1 MSKVTELMKSH
12 VSVRAFTQEPIAQE
26 TLMNILE
33 AGQCAAT
40 SSHVQAYSVVRVTDP
55 SKRLAI
61 SEAAGG
67 QKWVINAPEFLVYC
81 ADLRRLNY
89 ACTKAG
95 MGALEGLTEHSVAA
109 AVDVALFAQNVLL
122 AAESEGLGG
131 VFIGGIRNAP
141 DIVIEQLKLPE
152 FVFPLF
158 GMCLG
163 HPAERNA
170 IKPRLPLSAVL
181 HTDSYDEST
190 IDALVDGYDEV
201 MAAYY
206 ADRGVA
212 TGTDWSSS
220 VAAALQKK
228 RREHMR
234 ELLQQQGFF
243 RA

>member
-1 MSKVTELMKSH
+1 MNSFTELMQSH
-12 VSVRAFTQEPIAQE
+12 VSVRSFTDEAVAPE
-26 TLMNILE
+26 TLASIIA
-33 AGQCAAT
+33 AGQSAST

-55 SKRLAI
+55 AKRLAI

-67 QKWVINAPEFLVYC
+67 QKWVVSAPEFMVFC

-95 MGALEGLTEHSVAA
+95 LGALEGLTEHSLAA

-122 AAESEGLGG
+122 AAESAGLGG

-141 DIVIEQLKLPE
+141 QIVIDQLDLPE

-158 GMCLG
+158 GMCIG
-163 HPAERNA
+163 KPKERNA
-170 IKPRLPLSAVL
+170 TKPRLPLEAVF
-181 HTDSYDEST
+181 HTDSYDSAKIEP
-190 IDALVDGYDEV
+190 LVDGYDEV

-206 ADRGVA
+206 TERGSA
-212 TGTDWSSS
+212 GTNWSSS

-228 RREHMR
+228 RREHMHAI
-234 ELLQQQGFF
+234 LQQSGFF

>member
-1 MSKVTELMKSH
+1 MSAVTDLMRSH
-12 VSVRAFTQEPIAQE
+12 VSVRSFSDEPIAPD
-26 TLMNILE
+26 TLADILQ
-33 AGQCAAT
+33 AGQAAST
-40 SSHVQAYSVVRVTDP
+40 SSHVQAYSVVRVLDP

-67 QKWVINAPEFLVYC
+67 QKWVVNAPEFLVYC

-95 MGALEGLTEHSVAA
+95 QGALEGLTEHSVAA

-141 DIVIEQLKLPE
+141 QIVIDQLGLPE

-163 HPAERNA
+163 YPQERNA
-170 IKPRLPLSAVL
+170 IKPRLPLEAVL
-181 HTDSYDEST
+181 HTDSYDVAKIEPL
-190 IDALVDGYDEV
+190 IDTYDET

-206 ADRGVA
+206 AERGSAAA
-212 TGTDWSSS
+212 TNWSTS
-220 VAAALQKK
+220 VAGALQLK
-228 RREHMR
+228 RREHMHS
-234 ELLQQQGFF
+234 LLQQQGFF

>member
-1 MSKVTELMKSH
+1 MTSVTELMKSH
-12 VSVRAFTQEPIAQE
+12 VSVRSFKDDPVSEE
-26 TLMNILE
+26 TLRTILG
-33 AGQCAAT
+33 AGQFAST

-55 SKRLAI
+55 QKRLAI

-67 QKWVINAPEFLVYC
+67 QKWVINAPIFLVYC

-95 MGALEGLTEHSVAA
+95 MGELEGLTEHSIAA
-109 AVDVALFAQNVLL
+109 SVDAALFAQNVLL

-141 DIVIEQLKLPE
+141 NTVIEQLDLPE

-163 HPAERNA
+163 YPKERNA
-170 IKPRLPLSAVL
+170 TKPRLPLDAVL
-181 HTDSYDEST
+181 HTDSYDSEK
-190 IDALVDGYDEV
+190 IEPLVDGYDAE

-206 ADRGVA
+206 AERGVV
-212 TGTDWSSS
+212 TGTNWSSS
-220 VAAALQKK
+220 VAAALQQK
-228 RREHMR
+228 RREHMQEMLR
-234 ELLQQQGFF
+234 QQGFF